1 MAKRF
6 FSKKTLAL
14 VLVLVMCFSLASITT
29 LAAPWD
35 REDNNWSYAY
45 YLGQEYLGNAAGKPV
60 KPDPVGYGFQ
70 GVITSLTFTDDAG
83 KTWTFHWNYEANGEW
98 RITGQN
104 VSKSQATA
112 WPKVTDGKRYT
123 GYCGNKAY
131 EFTLSLDGKAEG
143 WTYANDSSRHANWF
157 FYIRF
162 IREYIVNVYYE
173 NTTGTILYNGIRY
186 AAQAPLVREFEFLY
200 PNGNIIDDSEYED
213 GEYTDPV
220 KLLPHDYLTDD
231 MVAQGYEIKHA
242 TDARGNDVLTTG
254 VTISLLGDNVLN
266 VYCTLIPPVTE
277 DYDIIH
283 TYYTDDQPDGT
294 VGGGDI
300 QVEEGAEF
308 DQVVDTIEKIPSYD
322 GNDYTYSG
330 YEIDP
335 QNNVIVLIYDRE
347 TPEPEVTEPEVTEPE
362 VTEPEV
368 TEPEVTEPEVTEPEV
383 TEPEVTEPEV
393 TEPEVTE
400 PEVTEPEVT
409 EPKPTTP
416 YVEIPDDPTP
426 LVEIP
431 DEDVPLADVPKTG
444 DPMAIYLAVTAL
456 SGIGLAALGV
466 RKKKEDSSL
475 QG

>member
-1 MAKRF
+1 MAKKILN
-6 FSKKTLAL
+6 KKTLAL
-14 VLVLVMCFSLASITT
+14 VLALVMCFSLASITV
-29 LAAPWD
+29 LAAP
-35 REDNNWSYAY
+35 REETNWTYAY

-70 GVITSLTFTDDAG
+70 GVITSLTFNDDAG
-83 KTWTFHWNYEANGEW
+83 KTWTFNWNYEANGEW
-98 RITGQN
+98 RITGNN

-112 WPKVTDGKRYT
+112 WPAVTDGGRYI

-143 WTYANDSSRHANWF
+143 WTYANNSSRHANWF

-173 NTTGTILYNGIRY
+173 NTTGTIVYNGIRY

-200 PNGNIIDDSEYED
+200 PNGNIIDDSEYQD

-220 KLLPHDYLTDD
+220 KLLPNDYLTDA
-231 MVAQGYEIKHA
+231 MVAQGYEIKYA
-242 TDARGNDVLTTG
+242 TDAKGNDVLTTG
-254 VTISLLGDNVLN
+254 VTISLLGDNILN
-266 VYCTLIPPVTE
+266 VYCTLIPPVTQ
-277 DYDIIH
+277 DYTILH
-283 TYYTDDQPDGT
+283 QYYTDNQQDGT
-294 VGGGDI
+294 ADGGNI

-308 DQVVDTIEKIPSYD
+308 DDVVDSIEKIPSYN

-335 QNNVIVLIYDRE
+335 KNHVIILIYNRE
-347 TPEPEVTEPEVTEPE
+347 TPEPVVTEPEITEPEVTEPE

-400 PEVTEPEVT
+400 PEVTEPT
-409 EPKPTTP
+409 PTTP

-431 DEDVPLADVPKTG
+431 DEDIPLADVPKTG

-456 SGIGLAALGV
+456 SGIGLAALGIQ
-466 RKKKEDSSL
+466 KKKED
-475 QG
+475 